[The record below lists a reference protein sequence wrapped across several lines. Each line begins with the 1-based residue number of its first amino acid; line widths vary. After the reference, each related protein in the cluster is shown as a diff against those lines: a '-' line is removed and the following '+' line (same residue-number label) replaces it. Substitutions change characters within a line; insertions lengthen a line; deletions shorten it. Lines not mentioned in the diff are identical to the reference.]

1 MRMVVHSPHGTMT
14 PTRDTTPP
22 SPEAAARLKTEVKQE
37 DGRADIAF
45 RGELDLATVPIAERA
60 VDKVDGGAST
70 LVLDLRKLS
79 FIDSSGLR
87 LILTTA
93 EKWEGESRRLFIA
106 RGPAQV
112 ERVFELTGAGA
123 RLNLIEDPALI
134 KGA

>member
-1 MRMVVHSPHGTMT
+1 MT
-14 PTRDTTPP
+14 STRDTTPP
-22 SPEAAARLKTEVKQE
+22 PPEAAARLKTEVKQE
-37 DGRADIAF
+37 NGRADVAL
-45 RGELDLATVPIAERA
+45 RGELDLATLPVAERA
-60 VDKVDGGAST
+60 VEKVDSAATT

-93 EKWEGESRRLFIA
+93 EEWDGEARRLFIV

-123 RLNLIEDPALI
+123 RLNVIEDPSLVKA
-134 KGA
+134 A

>member
-1 MRMVVHSPHGTMT
+1 MPAPPSMT

-22 SPEAAARLKTEVKQE
+22 PPEAAARLKTEVKDE
-37 DGRADIAF
+37 DGRVDVEL

-60 VDKVDGGAST
+60 IEKVDGAATT

-93 EKWEGESRRLFIA
+93 EEWEGDSRRLYIV

-123 RLNLIEDPALI
+123 RLNLVEDPSLVKA
-134 KGA
+134 A